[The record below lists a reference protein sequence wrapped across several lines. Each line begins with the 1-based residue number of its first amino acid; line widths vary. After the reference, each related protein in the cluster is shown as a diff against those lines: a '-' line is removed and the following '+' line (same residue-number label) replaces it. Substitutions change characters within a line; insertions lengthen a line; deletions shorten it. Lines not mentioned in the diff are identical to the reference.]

1 MDVSK
6 SNISSPLVDG
16 DEGSTF
22 KFAIKVIVSM
32 MLVLN
37 SGIRLL
43 LLVRSTETNREAV
56 GSCLVLKI
64 VVGGGSGTGSRTID
78 RTPNIALS

>member
-22 KFAIKVIVSM
+22 KFAIIVIVSM
-32 MLVLN
+32 MPVLN

-43 LLVRSTETNREAV
+43 LLVRWAETNREAV
-56 GSCLVLKI
+56 GCCFALTI
-64 VVGGGSGTGSRTID
+64 VVGGGSGTIGT
-78 RTPNIALS
+78 TPNIALF